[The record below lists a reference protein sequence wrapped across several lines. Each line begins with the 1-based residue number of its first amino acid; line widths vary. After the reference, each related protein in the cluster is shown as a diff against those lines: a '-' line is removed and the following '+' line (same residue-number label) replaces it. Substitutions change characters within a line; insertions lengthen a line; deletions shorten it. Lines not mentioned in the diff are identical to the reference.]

1 MFSRKSLRVAITC
14 GQDIQSENRAATS
27 ELFEKLPNFEISARQ
42 NLLPISKLPS
52 RAFFTLPYSVNYA
65 ALSLKGVPYAHHD
78 SPVLRILANYIEQKR
93 IHPEVREKGGA
104 YGGGARYD
112 SLEGIFAF
120 TSYRDPSFERS
131 LEVMRDA
138 GRWTT
143 EQKFEDDLLGEM
155 KLSTFKDIDA
165 PISVQQ
171 EGMLEFMYGITD
183 DLRQTYDQ
191 KACEANIRW
200 RERALSVTADQV
212 REAAQKYLVEPSAK
226 GLTSEAVLGEINQTI
241 MESATWEK
249 FDFNTTIAEA
259 AAGEEASE
267 AVAA

>member
-1 MFSRKSLRVAITC
+1 MFSSQSLRVAIIC
-14 GQDIQSENRAATS
+14 GQEIQSENRTATS
-27 ELFEKLPNFEISARQ
+27 ELLGRLPDFEVLARQ
-42 NLLPISKLPS
+42 NLFPIGKLPS

-65 ALSLKGVPYAHHD
+65 ALSLKGVPYTHSD

-131 LEVMRDA
+131 LEVMREA

-143 EQKFEDDLLGEM
+143 EQKFEDDVLGEM

-183 DLRQTYDQ
+183 DMRQ
-191 KACEANIRW
+191 R
-200 RERALSVTADQV
+200 
-212 REAAQKYLVEPSAK
+212 
-226 GLTSEAVLGEINQTI
+226 
-241 MESATWEK
+241 
-249 FDFNTTIAEA
+249 
-259 AAGEEASE
+259 
-267 AVAA
+267 

>member
-1 MFSRKSLRVAITC
+1 MFSLKSLRVAITC

-27 ELFEKLPNFEISARQ
+27 ELLEKLPNFEISARQ
-42 NLLPISKLPS
+42 NLPPISKLPS

-65 ALSLKGVPYAHHD
+65 ALSLKGVPYTHRD

-104 YGGGARYD
+104 YGGGTRYD

-191 KACEANIRW
+191 RLARLISGGGNVPCQSR
-200 RERALSVTADQV
+200 
-212 REAAQKYLVEPSAK
+212 
-226 GLTSEAVLGEINQTI
+226 LT
-241 MESATWEK
+241 K
-249 FDFNTTIAEA
+249 
-259 AAGEEASE
+259 
-267 AVAA
+267 